1 MPNPYGTSI
10 APLTA
15 TCIALSL
22 LACEGPV
29 IPEDPPVVQLD
40 QAEVIFSAMEAGSDP
55 APMSV
60 RVANDG
66 DGTLAGIE
74 ARVTYD
80 GAQGD
85 WLNISLDRTSAPAVL
100 TLSVS
105 LAGLAPGSHP
115 ATVRVSASN
124 GAVAAS
130 VDVMLD
136 VEALPEISLSEIE
149 VGFVVSEGTTSP
161 ETREVLIENTG
172 GGNLSA
178 LEAEIS
184 ADLDQ
189 PADWL
194 TATVD
199 SMASP
204 LRLMLEAQP
213 GRLPP
218 GRYRNTVIVST
229 SDPVPLFEVLQVEL
243 VVQVAVPQPLPNL
256 RIDDVALNI
265 GAVEPGATIDLP
277 TVVIENEGPGWT
289 PVFRTAVY
297 LSSDTTVSSD
307 DSVLHT
313 ELMDT
318 LQASTH
324 AELRVTSVDLP
335 ANAPEGDYWLLIVA
349 DDRGEVAEADESD
362 NRIRAPV
369 AILIGQP
376 DEFTLSLR
384 VSPLSSGR
392 ISVSPARTT
401 YGNGDLVTLTAE
413 PSTGYA
419 FAGWSGDLTG
429 SRNPATVIMTSD
441 RTITAEFEVL
451 PPELEATANQG
462 AIYLSW
468 RFQWPCVPRKGG
480 QCASSG
486 AEHYQLEESDSP
498 RGEFVPI
505 FTSDPMRA
513 PSFAHGIGR
522 EPGVYYFRVRGQDA
536 GWESAYSDV
545 VEVEVNAEPPVAPT
559 DIRIAVDSEQLTFS
573 WRDNSDN
580 EDGFR
585 VDISDRGADFRSA
598 LARVEVGANDG
609 SATWTDPGAPRTVF
623 FRVRAFNDAGW
634 GSDGI
639 VYSTET
645 RSSFGFLRVEGD
657 YGFLVRLRLNNVEY
671 ITEQWEGIGPD
682 QSRTY
687 EVSPGTYD
695 YLMAIGTHV
704 GLTSGTL
711 EKTGTVSLTA
721 NDTTVLRFEAPRPEE
736 RLTLGNESQI
746 WEGRWRD
753 GFGALQI
760 ATYVFRDDDT
770 YSLSAP
776 GLEVSSGLFSH
787 VGKGV
792 FIAGRRRLQL
802 MDGDAYFEITDG
814 PPSQPVIQFRPN

>member
-1 MPNPYGTSI
+1 MPNPYRTSI

-40 QAEVIFSAMEAGSDP
+40 QAEVTFSAMEAGSDP
-55 APMSV
+55 TSVSV
-60 RVANDG
+60 RIANDG

-74 ARVTYD
+74 ARVSYD
-80 GAQGD
+80 GAQAD

-100 TLSVS
+100 RLSVS

-130 VDVMLD
+130 LDVTLD
-136 VEALPEISLSEIE
+136 VEALPEISLSESE
-149 VGFVVSEGTTSP
+149 VAFVVSEGSGSP
-161 ETREVLIENTG
+161 PTREVSIENTG

-184 ADLDQ
+184 ADLGQ
-189 PADWL
+189 PSDWL

-218 GRYRNTVIVST
+218 GRYRNTVVVST

-243 VVQVAVPQPLPNL
+243 VVQVVVPQPLPNL
-256 RIDDVALNI
+256 RFGDMALDI
-265 GAVEPGATIDLP
+265 GAVEPAATIDLP

-289 PVFRTAVY
+289 PSFRTAVY

-313 ELMDT
+313 ELLDT
-318 LQASTH
+318 LQESTQ

-349 DDRGEVAEADESD
+349 DDLGEIAEADESD
-362 NRIRAPV
+362 NQIRAPL
-369 AILIGQP
+369 AISIAQP

-384 VSPLSSGR
+384 ASPLSSGR
-392 ISVSPARTT
+392 ISMSPARKT

-441 RTITAEFEVL
+441 RTITAEFEIL
-451 PPELEATANQG
+451 PPALEATDSLG
-462 AIYLSW
+462 TIELSW
-468 RFQWPCVPRKGG
+468 TFRWPCVPRKGG
-480 QCASSG
+480 LCASSG
-486 AEHYQLEESDSP
+486 AEHFQLEESDSP
-498 RGEFVPI
+498 RGGFVPV
-505 FTSDPMRA
+505 FTSDPTRES
-513 PSFAHGIGR
+513 SFSHTIER
-522 EPGVYYFRVRGQDA
+522 EPGVYYFRVRGQDS
-536 GWESAYSDV
+536 GWASAYSDV
-545 VEVEVNAEPPVAPT
+545 VTVEVNAERPLAPT
-559 DIRIAVDSEQLTFS
+559 DIRIAVDSEQLTVS
-573 WRDNSDN
+573 WRDNSAN
-580 EDGFR
+580 EDGFQ
-585 VDISDRGADFRSA
+585 VEISARPNFRST
-598 LARVEVGANDG
+598 LATVEVGANG
-609 SATWTDPGAPRTVF
+609 RSATWTDTQAPRAVF
-623 FRVRAFNDAGW
+623 VRVRAFNDAG
-634 GSDGI
+634 GATDGN
-639 VYSTET
+639 VYSAES
-645 RSSFGFLRVEGD
+645 RSSFGFLRIESE
-657 YGFLVRLRLNNVEY
+657 YGRVVRLRLNDVEY
-671 ITEQWEGIGPD
+671 ITESWDGIDAGEP
-682 QSRTY
+682 RTY
-687 EVSPGTYD
+687 SVSPGTYD
-695 YLMAIGTHV
+695 YLVAWGGYGGQVVGTEE
-704 GLTSGTL
+704 T
-711 EKTGTVSLTA
+711 TGSVSLTA

-736 RLTLGNESQI
+736 RLTLGNESQT

-753 GFGALQI
+753 GFGALHI
-760 ATYVFRDDDT
+760 ATYVFHDDDT

-776 GLEVSSGLFSH
+776 GFDVSSGLFSH
-787 VGKGV
+787 VDAGV
-792 FIAGRRRLQL
+792 FIAGRRRLEL
-802 MDGDAYFEITDG
+802 RDGDAYFEITDG